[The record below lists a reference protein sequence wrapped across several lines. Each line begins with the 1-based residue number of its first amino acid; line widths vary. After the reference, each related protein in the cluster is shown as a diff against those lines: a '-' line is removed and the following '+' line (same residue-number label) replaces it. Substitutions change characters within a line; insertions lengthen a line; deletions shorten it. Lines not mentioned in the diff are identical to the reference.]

1 MVSTAD
7 RAATA
12 SRNLWLASA
21 VIDNGLWPGALCLEV
36 SSALGCTHLNST
48 VSAKL
53 VQMTVLILGVLFH
66 DNHLS

>member
-21 VIDNGLWPGALCLEV
+21 VTDNGLWPDASQLKV
-36 SSALGCTHLNST
+36 SRALGYTHLNST
-48 VSAKL
+48 VGTKL
-53 VQMTVLILGVLFH
+53 AQIIFLILLGYC
-66 DNHLS
+66 SMTIT